1 MGIFGFLGK
10 KKAVIYKIVDRQG
23 RAKYIGATNYP
34 AKRRI
39 QHLQSGKKGRFVITS
54 KPLPRSVAERNETR
68 NLRSYRNATGR
79 RPRYN
84 KTWNGK
90 FN

>member
-1 MGIFGFLGK
+1 MGILGFLGR
-10 KKAVIYKIVDRQG
+10 KKAVTYKITDGRG
-23 RAKYIGATNYP
+23 RAKYIGVTNYP

-39 QHLQSGKKGRFVITS
+39 QHLQSGKRGRFVVTS
-54 KPLPRSVAERNETR
+54 GVLSRNRAERNETR
-68 NLRSYRNATGR
+68 NLRSYQKATGR